1 MSDSAFYLDRVTSGD
16 YNRLIDNV
24 RKMGSRAL
32 INLDTSGILNGT
44 RGMDLNSSQT
54 MKKLFLSPLGSSE
67 KSRHVPSEHL
77 TRLPGTTTLDALP
90 HLHEDEQLEQEN
102 DQNVEAV
109 EWLSP
114 SNPDRAA
121 DLMCVY
127 MGPKYVVPSSSTSTS
142 SGTKRRGRNGKQP
155 RIMVSAPTPVDDSTH
170 MEPVP
175 VVTPSVSEI
184 KLGAHYDPRL
194 LSDYGGALFNHS
206 LAKLVQRNT
215 VDEDGILT
223 PPWLEYDKL
232 RNGTVV
238 LTRISKLLA
247 EKGSYF
253 VSVHLMTIDP
263 SQFYQIYADRVK
275 VLMPSLE
282 PIDERSIRLSI
293 DDYTTNEEGIQS
305 DSNNNCLRGFDTVSP
320 ARDSDRT
327 AQSSSA
333 NHLKVIDSV
342 SPLAPGKGMLGHP
355 WPLPLLAR
363 HLHHRETG

>member
-32 INLDTSGILNGT
+32 INLEYKRDFERDTRNGFKLKSNDEKIVPFTAWIFGEIAPRAVGTPHQASGNHYIG
-44 RGMDLNSSQT
+44 R
-54 MKKLFLSPLGSSE
+54 P
-67 KSRHVPSEHL
+67 
-77 TRLPGTTTLDALP
+77 P

-342 SPLAPGKGMLGHP
+342 SPLAPGKGMLG
-355 WPLPLLAR
+355 
-363 HLHHRETG
+363 

>member
-32 INLDTSGILNGT
+32 INLEYKRDFERDTRNGF
-44 RGMDLNSSQT
+44 
-54 MKKLFLSPLGSSE
+54 KLKSNDEKIVPFTAWIFGEIRATCRRNTSPGFGNHYIG
-67 KSRHVPSEHL
+67 RP
-77 TRLPGTTTLDALP
+77 P

-142 SGTKRRGRNGKQP
+142 SGTKRRGRKRKTTENHG
-155 RIMVSAPTPVDDSTH
+155 ISTYSGGRLNAH
-170 MEPVP
+170 GACARF
-175 VVTPSVSEI
+175 VTPSVSEI

-194 LSDYGGALFNHS
+194 LSDY
-206 LAKLVQRNT
+206 
-215 VDEDGILT
+215 DGILT

-247 EKGSYF
+247 EKVLSNLRGQSE
-253 VSVHLMTIDP
+253 
-263 SQFYQIYADRVK
+263 

-342 SPLAPGKGMLGHP
+342 SPLAPGKGMLG
-355 WPLPLLAR
+355 
-363 HLHHRETG
+363 

>member
-32 INLDTSGILNGT
+32 INLEYKRDFERDTRNGFKLKSNDEKIVPFTAWIFGEIAPRAVGTPHQASGNHYIGRPPNYNLINDDT
-44 RGMDLNSSQT
+44 KMIRFFEHSN
-54 MKKLFLSPLGSSE
+54 LFYLMLTHPL
-67 KSRHVPSEHL
+67 
-77 TRLPGTTTLDALP
+77 
-90 HLHEDEQLEQEN
+90 
-102 DQNVEAV
+102 QNVEAV

-327 AQSSSA
+327 AQ
-333 NHLKVIDSV
+333 
-342 SPLAPGKGMLGHP
+342 
-355 WPLPLLAR
+355 
-363 HLHHRETG
+363 